1 MLAPSAQLLS
11 VAMVALMLS
20 GCASNPSS
28 SGASG
33 RQGKQVSEQ
42 VRIIRGPQG
51 SVTVLMPVT
60 IEGRGPFT
68 FALDTGASNSLVDTT
83 VAEQVGLPT
92 AGAQQAIGGVGG
104 VERAM
109 PVRISRWNS
118 GPITFPPV
126 TAFAAQLP
134 ISRQGG
140 ALRGNALRGL
150 VGSDVWSRLGSFTLD
165 YRSSTLTVNT

>member
-1 MLAPSAQLLS
+1 
-11 VAMVALMLS
+11 AMVALILS

-42 VRIIRGPQG
+42 VRIIRGPLA

-68 FALDTGASNSLVDTT
+68 FALATGASNSLVDTT

-92 AGAQQAIGGVGG
+92 AGAQQAIGGGGG

-118 GPITFPPV
+118 GPIAFPPL
-126 TAFAAQLP
+126 TPFAAQLP
-134 ISRQGG
+134 NSRPGR
-140 ALRGNALRGL
+140 ALPGHALRGL
-150 VGSDVWSRLGSFTLD
+150 FGSDVWGTFGNLPPPYPPS
-165 YRSSTLTVNT
+165 